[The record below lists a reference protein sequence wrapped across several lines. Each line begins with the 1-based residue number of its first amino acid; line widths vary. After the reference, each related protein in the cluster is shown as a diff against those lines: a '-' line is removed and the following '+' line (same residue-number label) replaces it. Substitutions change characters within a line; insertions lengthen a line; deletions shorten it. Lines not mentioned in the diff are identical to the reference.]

1 MIALLVFIFAAL
13 ERRVFER
20 NKRLDYKEFYFR
32 SNVFK
37 NPARY

>member
-1 MIALLVFIFAAL
+1 MIALLVFILAAL
-13 ERRVFER
+13 ERVFER

-32 SNVFK
+32 SYVFK